1 MLPPYEEGVL
11 ELAEV
16 EAMDQALAGNLV
28 EGYDIL
34 LAGYERARDARERA
48 EPNADELVQS
58 YREAL
63 RRYSEQY
70 GVRFD

>member
-1 MLPPYEEGVL
+1 MIPPYEEGVL
-11 ELAEV
+11 DLAEV

-34 LAGYERARDARERA
+34 LTGYERARDAAERGESEAA
-48 EPNADELVQS
+48 ELLAC
-58 YREAL
+58 YRLAL
-63 RRYSEQY
+63 RRYSERF